1 LAGSAEEDQFL
12 RNDLKDLRSFM
23 LKRVF
28 FFIDKKVKK
37 EKKINHPGRGM
48 DFVKIRYS
56 IAPATPPSKGGETFS
71 NPCIPNST
79 LRLTAMPPAPSVSFP
94 LRMLR

>member
-23 LKRVF
+23 LKRVL

-48 DFVKIRYS
+48 DFVKSR
-56 IAPATPPSKGGETFS
+56 
-71 NPCIPNST
+71 
-79 LRLTAMPPAPSVSFP
+79 
-94 LRMLR
+94 